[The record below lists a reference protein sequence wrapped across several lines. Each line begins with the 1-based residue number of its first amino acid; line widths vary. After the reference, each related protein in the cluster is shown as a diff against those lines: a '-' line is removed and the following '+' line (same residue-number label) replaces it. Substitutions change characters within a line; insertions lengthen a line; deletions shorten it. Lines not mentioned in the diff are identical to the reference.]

1 MNRLCGVAV
10 VGTLAFALTGCGGG
24 RAASGR
30 LSDLEARGRADLHCA
45 DIHVSPLGAGGYR
58 MRGCGRYQSYTC
70 HRPVRGGGLGVQVC
84 ITSDSGGV
92 DPTSLADARL
102 AEGEAQLVVSQ
113 VGSALAGCART
124 VEILA
129 IAIDL
134 DEYGRIVGGR
144 AEDLTGAQGACLQ
157 RVLGPL
163 VLPATGRA
171 HTIEVVVSNAR

>member
-1 MNRLCGVAV
+1 MNRLWGMALL
-10 VGTLAFALTGCGGG
+10 GTLAFAPTGCGGG
-24 RAASGR
+24 RAASG
-30 LSDLEARGRADLHCA
+30 LVSDLQARGRADLHCA

-70 HRPVRGGGLGVQVC
+70 RRPVRQGGLGAQICVP
-84 ITSDSGGV
+84 SDSGGV

-102 AEGEAQLVVSQ
+102 AEGEVQIVVSR
-113 VGSALAGCART
+113 VGSALARCART

-157 RVLGPL
+157 RVLEPV

-171 HTIEVVVSNAR
+171 HTIEVVVSNVR